1 VIPQKQI
8 LPKILPTTRWQKPTN
23 WITRHGHHMHCC
35 STDMCD
41 IPAQHRQPL
50 LFHWPLR
57 LQLLCDL
64 SNNVTG
70 LLWILCTN
78 YTTIKGQLF
87 EQIDNKNPRVS
98 IRLPGKLSNG
108 TSYVAAK
115 YVVDGWSS
123 AFCKQNLFLF
133 IQPRWQLKRTISLIT
148 IMFCFNEFAFTV

>member
-8 LPKILPTTRWQKPTN
+8 LPKHFTHNMMAKTNQLNHTTRSP
-23 WITRHGHHMHCC
+23 H
-35 STDMCD
+35 
-41 IPAQHRQPL
+41 AL
-50 LFHWPLR
+50 LFNWYVWYSGTTPTAITLS
-57 LQLLCDL
+57 LATQLLCDL